1 MLVDIIKAMNTKYT
15 PRNKMT
21 GAVMR
26 GHIDTSGMDKYPDAK
41 YWTMY
46 AKGALKSIRE
56 MCGCRVSGSLKWVC
70 DNDDCRITE
79 IVSKFWNEENTW
91 MEICLKTEHVR
102 DLIKALKS
110 KEKNNGQKTL

>member
-26 GHIDTSGMDKYPDAK
+26 GHIETSDMDKYPDAK

-46 AKGALKSIRE
+46 ARGALKSIRE
-56 MCGCRVSGSLKWVC
+56 MCGCRINQKVLC
-70 DNDDCRITE
+70 DNEDCRITE
-79 IVSKFWNEENTW
+79 IVSKFWKEENTW
-91 MEICLKTEHVR
+91 MEICQKTEHVR
-102 DLIKALKS
+102 DLIKALRS
-110 KEKNNGQKTL
+110 